1 MNTILRN
8 VLEVSKNGEVWEKYD
23 NFDLNKTSLIFAYK
37 HNIFLGKV
45 RSAKFVIFITAFFIL
60 FIFSYSNLNLKS
72 TFFKVHHGVSYI
84 ETPWIGYYFI
94 SKWPLW
100 CPEVPIRVWKWSVK
114 RYDGDFCEFRCLG
127 IK

>member
-45 RSAKFVIFITAFFIL
+45 RSAKFVIFITAFFIP
-60 FIFSYSNLNLKS
+60 FIFSYVVNFYNVDNHAWFLMMKS
-72 TFFKVHHGVSYI
+72 Q
-84 ETPWIGYYFI
+84 
-94 SKWPLW
+94 
-100 CPEVPIRVWKWSVK
+100 
-114 RYDGDFCEFRCLG
+114 FCSCIF
-127 IK
+127 